1 MPTVY
6 QIIQMRRQ
14 RHAKSLR
21 SPTTRAGKLGIGLG
35 LLLCLL
41 AVFTVIGS
49 TFLYASLASAM
60 PSPESLPLL
69 LEPPSGLLLQPTRLY
84 DRTGQHL
91 IASLQN
97 PRAAQRRYLTLDE
110 DQPIHLP
117 AFLAMATIASSD
129 PDFWNHGGF
138 SWQGVSQGDHPTLA
152 QKLVSDLLMWD
163 ESPGLRGAIRERLLA
178 AQITT
183 IFGRQKILEWYLNS
197 ADYGQFAYGADAAAL
212 TYFGKSATSLTL
224 AEAAALAAA
233 AETPV
238 LNLMD
243 APKAALERKDRLL
256 ETMFDLG
263 FITASQFEQ
272 AKQQA
277 LIVQQP
283 VELSP
288 NLAPAFTKLVLEQLG
303 TYLNPYRLPRG
314 GLRVVTTLDY
324 DLQSQAACATETQL
338 NRLKNPQPGEVLTWD
353 QTPCQASRLL
363 PTLPGESLP
372 ANIHLAA
379 NVVVLDPARG
389 QVLAM
394 VGDVSPGQDPA
405 RLPGHPP
412 GSLLT
417 PFIYMTAFTRGMSP
431 ASLLWDIPASL
442 MEGFA
447 DIRNPDDRF
456 HGPVRLRMALAND
469 YLVPAIQVLVQMG
482 PEQVWSMAKQLGLA
496 SLELPNT
503 EAANRL
509 PLQGGQATLLNIVQ
523 AYGVFA
529 NQGVLVG
536 QALNPS
542 TRDDSTPQLHAQT
555 VLRVEDN
562 LGRIWIDC
570 SQEIGECLT
579 TRRSVISSQLA
590 YLVTHIL
597 SDETARWPSLGH
609 PNPLEI
615 GRVAGAKIGRTVDG
629 SDSWTVGYSPNLV
642 VGVWLGNPE
651 SKTPT
656 IVSPKW
662 SAGLWHAVIQYA
674 LQDQPTEEWTI
685 PPGISQL
692 QVCDPSGLLPTA
704 DCPVLVNEVF
714 LFGSEPSHTDTLF
727 RAFQINRET
736 GRLATAFTPA
746 ELVDTRVYLV
756 LPPEAETWAQT
767 AGLPLPPETYDV
779 IDSVIT
785 PENNAAIT
793 SPAMFSS
800 VKGRVSILGHA
811 AGKDFDFFNLQFGQG
826 LNPANW
832 FQIDADVHTPVA
844 NEQLSVWDTTELN
857 GLYTLQLLVV
867 DHDLN
872 VETAT
877 IQVTV
882 DNQPPEVSI
891 RSPASGEIIP
901 FPETKLLTLQ
911 ADATDDLGL
920 VTVEFFVDDR
930 MTMSLALPPYVSP
943 WRAELGRHV
952 LRVRAVD
959 RAGNFSE
966 AITEFIVDR

>member
-1 MPTVY
+1 MPTVS

-14 RHAKSLR
+14 RHATALS
-21 SPTTRAGKLGIGLG
+21 SPTSRAGKLGIGLG
-35 LLLCLL
+35 LLLCLI
-41 AVFTVIGS
+41 AVFTAIGS
-49 TFLYASLASAM
+49 TFLYAGLASAM

-110 DQPIHLP
+110 DQSIHLP
-117 AFLAMATIASSD
+117 AALAMATIASSD
-129 PDFWNHGGF
+129 PNFWSHGGF
-138 SWQGVSQGDHPTLA
+138 SWQGVSQGNHPTLA
-152 QKLVSDLLMWD
+152 QKLVSDLLLWD
-163 ESPGLRGAIRERLLA
+163 ESPGLKRALRERLLA

-183 IFGRQKILEWYLNS
+183 TFGRQKILEWYLNS
-197 ADYGQFAYGADAAAL
+197 SDYGQLAYGADAAAL
-212 TYFGKSATSLTL
+212 TYFGKSATDLTL
-224 AEAAALAAA
+224 AEAAALAATT
-233 AETPV
+233 ETPA
-238 LNLMD
+238 LNLID

-263 FITASQFEQ
+263 FITATQFEQ

-277 LIVQQP
+277 FIIQQP

-314 GLRVVTTLDY
+314 GLSVITTLDY
-324 DLQSQAACATETQL
+324 NLQSQTDCATETQL
-338 NRLKNPQPGEVLTWD
+338 NRLKSPQPGEVLTWD

-363 PTLPGESLP
+363 PTLPGESLS
-372 ANIHLAA
+372 ANTHLAA
-379 NVVVLDPARG
+379 NVVVLDPAHG

-394 VGDVSPGQDPA
+394 VGDASPGQDPA

-412 GSLLT
+412 GSLMT
-417 PFIYMTAFTRGMSP
+417 PFIYLTAFTRGMSP
-431 ASLLWDIPASL
+431 ASLIWDIPASL
-442 MEGFA
+442 LEGFA

-456 HGPVRLRMALAND
+456 HGPIRLRMALAND

-496 SLELPNT
+496 SLEVPNT
-503 EAANRL
+503 EAAYRL
-509 PLQGGQATLLNIVQ
+509 PLQGGQATLLNIAQ

-536 QALNPS
+536 QALNPPAG
-542 TRDDSTPQLHAQT
+542 DDSTSRLHAQT
-555 VLRVEDN
+555 VLRVEDH
-562 LGRIWIDC
+562 LGRTWLDC
-570 SQEIGECLT
+570 SQEIGDCRTL
-579 TRRSVISSQLA
+579 RRSVISSQLA
-590 YLVTHIL
+590 YLLTNIL

-615 GRVAGAKIGRTVDG
+615 GRAAGAKIGRTVDEI
-629 SDSWTVGYSPNLV
+629 DSWTVGYSPGLV

-651 SKTPT
+651 SKTPP

-674 LQDQPTEEWTI
+674 LQDQPNEEWTA
-685 PPGISQL
+685 PPGISPL
-692 QVCDPSGLLPTA
+692 KVCDPSGMLPTA
-704 DCPVLVNEVF
+704 DCPMVVDEVF
-714 LFGSEPSHTDTLF
+714 INGSEPSSTDTLF

-746 ELVDTRVYLV
+746 ELVERRVYLV
-756 LPPEAETWAQT
+756 LPPEAETWAQS
-767 AGLPLPPETYDV
+767 AGLPLLPETYDV
-779 IDSVIT
+779 IDSVTT
-785 PENNAAIT
+785 PEANSAIS

-800 VKGRVSILGHA
+800 VKGWVPIRGHA
-811 AGKDFDFFNLQFGQG
+811 SGKDFDFFNLQFGQG
-826 LNPANW
+826 LNPVNW
-832 FQIDADVHTPVA
+832 LQIGEDSHTPIA
-844 NEQLSVWDTTELN
+844 NGQLAVWDTAGLN

-867 DHDLN
+867 DQDQN
-872 VETAT
+872 VDTAT

-891 RSPASGEIIP
+891 RFPARGEKIP

-911 ADATDDLGL
+911 ADASDDLGL
-920 VTVEFFVDDR
+920 VTVEFFVDDQ
-930 MTMSLALPPYVSP
+930 MILSLALPPYVSP
-943 WRAELGRHV
+943 WTVELGRHV

-966 AITEFIVDR
+966 AITEFFVDR